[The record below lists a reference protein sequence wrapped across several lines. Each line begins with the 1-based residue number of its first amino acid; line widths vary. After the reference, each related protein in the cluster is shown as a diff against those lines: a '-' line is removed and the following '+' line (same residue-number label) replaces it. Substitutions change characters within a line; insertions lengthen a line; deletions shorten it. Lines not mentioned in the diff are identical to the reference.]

1 MTQPAHVGTP
11 VPDSDSAGP
20 APRSRRALFMPAA
33 AVAAGA
39 TVLATAGRA
48 SAASTEDDISALQTA
63 ASLENLAVGVYTTA
77 ASLDF
82 IKSGNKVVV
91 AFIDMTIKQHKAT
104 AAEFNKAIKKAGGK
118 EQNKANPKYE
128 AVVKDALPTIK
139 GPLDVVGLAITLEDV
154 TAQTYTK
161 NVTLVSTPELRT
173 LFTSVAA
180 PAAQRKATLLAVQ
193 ALLKGDAADLIAIP
207 TKVAKLPEAA
217 GSVGFPD
224 AFYQTGMASPIEEG
238 AVK

>member
-11 VPDSDSAGP
+11 VPDSDSAGH
-20 APRSRRALFMPAA
+20 APRSRRELFMPAA

-48 SAASTEDDISALQTA
+48 SAASEADDISALQTA

-77 ASLDF
+77 AGLPF
-82 IKSGNKVVV
+82 IKSGNKVVI
-91 AFIDMTIKQHKAT
+91 AFIDMTIKQHTAT
-104 AAEFNKAIKKAGGK
+104 AKAFNDAAVKAGGK
-118 EQNKANPKYE
+118 AQKDANPKYD
-128 AVVKDALPTIK
+128 AVVTEALPGIK
-139 GPLDVVGLAITLEDV
+139 APLDVVALAITLEDV

-161 NVTLVSTPELRT
+161 NVTLVSTPALRT

-193 ALLKGDAADLIAIP
+193 ALLKGGAPELVAIP
-207 TKVAKLPEAA
+207 TMVDKLPDAA

>member
-1 MTQPAHVGTP
+1 
-11 VPDSDSAGP
+11 
-20 APRSRRALFMPAA
+20 MPAA

-48 SAASTEDDISALQTA
+48 SAAHTPEDFQALQTA
-63 ASLENLAVGVYTTA
+63 ASLENLAVGVYETA
-77 ASLDF
+77 LTLPF
-82 IKSGNKVVV
+82 IKDGNKVVV
-91 AFIDMTIKQHKAT
+91 AFIEMSIKQHKAT
-104 AAEFNKAIKKAGGK
+104 AAAFNKSIAGEKGK
-118 EQNKANPKYE
+118 EQDKPNPKY
-128 AVVKDALPTIK
+128 AKVVEDALPTIK
-139 GPLDVVGLAITLEDV
+139 GPLDVIGLAITLEDV

-161 NVTLVSTPELRT
+161 YVTLASVPPIRT
-173 LFTSVAA
+173 LFGSAAA